1 MQKKLLICHL
11 LYIILIIIILIY
23 INKYYECNCKR
34 EEYFEDILTNDQI
47 INIAAKNNLSREELI
62 KLARKNFKSMPD
74 IADIIIRMNGG

>member
-34 EEYFEDILTNDQI
+34 EEYFEDILTSDQI
-47 INIAAKNNLSREELI
+47 INTGYK
-62 KLARKNFKSMPD
+62 K
-74 IADIIIRMNGG
+74 